1 MFTLLVTLSIIT
13 ATLLILT
20 VSVQSSKKE
29 GLGSSLGSIGASQ
42 LIGVK
47 KTSDLLEQITWG
59 LIITLFTL
67 ILSTS
72 VFLKRGNERG
82 LPTSPN
88 LDRMQERNLLPEL
101 NQEDTTHAEEHNTAD
116 GI

>member
-1 MFTLLVTLSIIT
+1 MFAFLVTLTIIT

-29 GLGSSLGSIGASQ
+29 GLGSSLGSIGANQ
-42 LIGVK
+42 LIGVR

-59 LIITLFTL
+59 LIITLFAL

-88 LDRMQERNLLPEL
+88 LDRIQERSLLPEL
-101 NQEDTTHAEEHNTAD
+101 NQEDATHSEEHNTAEE
-116 GI
+116 